1 MTDNLVL
8 LLKREVELVTSRGSD
23 TTPSTTALPL
33 DTTKYREATFE
44 AVAIVF
50 ESADPQIPIEIPLE
64 EPFWS

>member
-8 LLKREVELVTSRGSD
+8 LLNREVELVTSRGPD

-50 ESADPQIPIEIPLE
+50 EANSDRNPSE
-64 EPFWS
+64 EPFLVVI